1 MNLVT
6 VAVLLQ
12 SKDLHVFLLDLRFCL
27 SGLSPINCPLI
38 YFLLQLLV
46 QSCIFFSYFNDLRVE
61 FGVLLQ
67 DRFVGNDKFV
77 VFFLFDVFDFMVFLL
92 LVETV
97 FLPEF
102 SEEVLVLLLFQDCI
116 IESLLKC
123 EYVFLVVFDF
133 FHQLKALFLFLDK
146 QLVVLLGFG
155 EFVFDCC

>member
-12 SKDLHVFLLDLRFCL
+12 SKDLHVLLLDQRFCL
-27 SGLSPINCPLI
+27 SGLSPINCPFV

-46 QSCIFFSYFNDLRVE
+46 QSCIFFSFFNDLRVE
-61 FGVLLQ
+61 FLVLLQ
-67 DRFVGNDKFV
+67 DGFVGDDELV
-77 VFFLFDVFDFMVFLL
+77 VFFLFDVLDFLVFLL

-97 FLPEF
+97 FLPEL

-123 EYVFLVVFDF
+123 EYVFLVLFDF
-133 FHQLKALFLFLDK
+133 FHQLKALFLFMDK

-155 EFVFDCC
+155 ELIFDC